1 MINKIIRNYLA
12 KQAAGRADDGIM
24 ITLRDPQKIQMLENI
39 MADLLMRNGIDP
51 RAITNEKQLI
61 NIINRIQAFEKK
73 NLADNIR
80 GGITDTESAKIFNLK
95 GKEIPKGSKI
105 MGGEA
110 VENQKRFFKGVEI
123 KDPTFDENLPFDSD
137 AEKLAEIRM
146 SNEAYEQIPPG
157 SRGGADDIA
166 APVQSAEETLKN
178 MIQAENKKNIAKM
191 RQRKMLDE
199 AIDDASPGFSGDRN
213 VDAELVAE
221 NLAERMGMV
230 YDDLPTKE
238 RIKLYDEAY
247 QGLTRKK
254 FTPDDSED
262 FAKGGIAR
270 IGLKDGMNRRTFL
283 KIFSG
288 LVSLPIIGK
297 VLKPFKVGKTVTKV
311 PIIKTDNVPGKPEW
325 FDQLVNKVIL
335 EGDDVTKRFATKER
349 EIVHAK
355 QIDEDN
361 YVTVTQDLDEGVVR
375 VEYENPYA
383 TMFGDKV
390 DLRYKKPPP
399 DEGDPRPVGEFQ
411 TQETGIVGRA
421 QGPDDYDLEIEG
433 MSGRAIEDLESDVSA
448 LKQYA
453 TGEKPTLKEI
463 VQNKK
468 RRDKVS
474 YYETP
479 EGQSEYVAQR
489 QGEYDGPYEDDFA
502 SGGLAGMLGE

>member
-24 ITLRDPQKIQMLENI
+24 ITLRDPQKIEMLENI

-51 RAITNEKQLI
+51 KSITSEKQLI
-61 NIINRIQAFEKK
+61 MFINRIEALEKK
-73 NLADNIR
+73 NLADNISS
-80 GGITDTESAKIFNLK
+80 GIKNTESAKIFDLK
-95 GKEIPKGSKI
+95 GREIPKGSKI

-110 VENQKRFFKGVEI
+110 V
-123 KDPTFDENLPFDSD
+123 DDMP
-137 AEKLAEIRM
+137 
-146 SNEAYEQIPPG
+146 PPG
-157 SRGGADDIA
+157 SRGGSDDIA
-166 APVQSAEETLKN
+166 APVQSAEESLRD
-178 MIQAENKKNIAKM
+178 MIVAENKKNIANM
-191 RQRKMLDE
+191 RQRKMLEE
-199 AIDDASPGFSGDRN
+199 AIDDASPGFSGDRK

-221 NLAERMGMV
+221 NLAERMGLV

-238 RIKLYDEAY
+238 RIKLYDQALT
-247 QGLTRKK
+247 GLSKK
-254 FTPDDSED
+254 KRPVQRESLEDFVDDAGGVDPDDPRGIDD
-262 FAKGGIAR
+262 FIPDDDPEPLAKGGIAR

-283 KIFSG
+283 KLLGGFASIPIVGKIF
-288 LVSLPIIGK
+288 
-297 VLKPFKVGKTVTKV
+297 KPLKVGKTVTKV

-349 EIVHAK
+349 EIVHSK

-375 VEYENPYA
+375 VEYENPKA

-411 TQETGIVGRA
+411 TQESGIVGRS

-433 MSGRAIEDLESDVSA
+433 MSGRAIEDLESDVSK
-448 LKQYA
+448 LKEYA
-453 TGEKPTLKEI
+453 TGKKPTLKEI

-468 RRDKVS
+468 RKDKVS

-502 SGGLAGMLGE
+502 SGGIAGMLGE

>member
-1 MINKIIRNYLA
+1 
-12 KQAAGRADDGIM
+12 
-24 ITLRDPQKIQMLENI
+24 
-39 MADLLMRNGIDP
+39 
-51 RAITNEKQLI
+51 
-61 NIINRIQAFEKK
+61 
-73 NLADNIR
+73 
-80 GGITDTESAKIFNLK
+80 
-95 GKEIPKGSKI
+95 
-105 MGGEA
+105 
-110 VENQKRFFKGVEI
+110 
-123 KDPTFDENLPFDSD
+123 
-137 AEKLAEIRM
+137 
-146 SNEAYEQIPPG
+146 
-157 SRGGADDIA
+157 
-166 APVQSAEETLKN
+166 
-178 MIQAENKKNIAKM
+178 M
-191 RQRKMLDE
+191 RQRKMLEE
-199 AIDDASPGFSGDRN
+199 AIDDASPGFSGDRK

-221 NLAERMGMV
+221 NLAERMGLV
-230 YDDLPTKE
+230 YDDLPTKQ
-238 RIKLYDEAY
+238 RLDLYDQAY
-247 QGLTRKK
+247 TGLSKKRPVRKESLED
-254 FTPDDSED
+254 FVDDAGGVDPDDPRGIDD
-262 FAKGGIAR
+262 FIPDDDPETLAKGGIAR

-288 LVSLPIIGK
+288 LVALPIIGK
-297 VLKPFKVGKTVTKV
+297 VFKPLKVGKTVTKV

-383 TMFGDKV
+383 TMFGEKV
-390 DLRYKKPPP
+390 DLRYVKPNP
-399 DEGDPRPVGEFQ
+399 DEANPRPVGEFQ

-448 LKQYA
+448 LKQFA
-453 TGEKPTLKEI
+453 TGKKPTLKEI